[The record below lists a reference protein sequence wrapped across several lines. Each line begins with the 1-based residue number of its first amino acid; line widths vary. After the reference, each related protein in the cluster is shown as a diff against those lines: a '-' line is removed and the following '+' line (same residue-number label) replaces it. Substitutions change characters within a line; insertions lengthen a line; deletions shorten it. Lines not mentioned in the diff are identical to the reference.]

1 MTASLRITCRRRGS
15 FKAPAR
21 QKGVVVFVALI
32 AMLVLTLAGLSL
44 VRAVD
49 TGGSVAANVAF
60 RTASIVAANHA
71 IEEAVFNLFKS
82 PTPIAPNTDDP
93 ARHYFSSLQI
103 NELTDGTPDVLAGTY
118 TQVGTKYTMPV
129 YTDAT
134 TNVEVRYLIERVC
147 TPAAAGKNP
156 TIGTCDLLPPKVSPA
171 GTDNE
176 VKRIPLPAIPHYRV
190 TARVD
195 VPNTNATAI
204 AQTFLR

>member
-1 MTASLRITCRRRGS
+1 MTSSFAINGRRRGS
-15 FKAPAR
+15 LPGPAR
-21 QKGVVVFVALI
+21 QQGVVVFVALI

-71 IEEAVFNLFKS
+71 IEEAVYNLFKS
-82 PTPIAPNTDDP
+82 PTPIAPNTDD
-93 ARHYFSSLQI
+93 AAKHYYSSLQI
-103 NELTDGTPDVLAGTY
+103 NELSDGTPEALAGTY
-118 TQVGTKYTMPV
+118 PPPKYTMTV

-147 TPAAAGKNP
+147 TPDAAGKNP

-176 VKRIPLPAIPHYRV
+176 IKRIPLPAIPHYRV